1 MAIMHSG
8 RLTIAALSVLFASR
22 VLASPADL
30 GAGRAIFQSR
40 CAPCHG
46 LNGGGGRG
54 PDLRRPKLTHAGDE
68 ATLKLVI
75 SSGISPGMPAA
86 WYLSP
91 EELEN
96 VAAFVLSLGSVP
108 HEKLAGDSQRGK
120 LIYVR
125 SNCAACHILDGDGT
139 GIGPDLTAI
148 GTRRGAAQIRATLID
163 PSKTLQEGFLLIE
176 AVTATGK
183 TIRGIRL
190 NEDTFTIQIKD
201 RQAKIYS
208 FRKTELAQLKK
219 LRNETIMPP
228 FGATLSASQ
237 LDDLVA
243 YLVSPRGN
251 P

>member
-1 MAIMHSG
+1 MHSG

-40 CAPCHG
+40 CALCHG

-68 ATLKLVI
+68 ALKLVI

-91 EELEN
+91 EELGN
-96 VAAFVLSLGSVP
+96 IAAFVLSLGSVP
-108 HEKLAGDSQRGK
+108 HEKLAGDFQRGK

-139 GIGPDLTAI
+139 SIGPDLTAI
-148 GTRRGAAQIRATLID
+148 GTRRAAAQIRATLID

-201 RQAKIYS
+201 LQGKIYS
-208 FRKTELAQLKK
+208 FRKPELAQLKK
-219 LRNETIMPP
+219 LRNETIMPS

-243 YLVSPRGN
+243 YLASPRGN